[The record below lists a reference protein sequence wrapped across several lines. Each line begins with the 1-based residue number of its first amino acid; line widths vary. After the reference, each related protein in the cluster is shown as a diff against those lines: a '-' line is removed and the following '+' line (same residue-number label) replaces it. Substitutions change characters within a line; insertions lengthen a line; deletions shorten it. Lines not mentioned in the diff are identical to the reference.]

1 MVLTATHLNR
11 TLKCEV
17 ILIHNWIN
25 CSSPVICHSVWYLVR
40 CMVITSI
47 IITSVEVWQ
56 LYVIMK
62 LHGVIL
68 DFISYY
74 MNSIY
79 CNSTVT
85 VPLIVIFVIIKAAVN
100 FLAEIIHDVREDCCK
115 YWVVKSMYI
124 PGPVEGV
131 NIPGVGKLSLCKN
144 VTITT
149 PFITSTY
156 SKHFWRI
163 GFKISW
169 FSWVYFC
176 EQWSLYMCSDLV

>member
-1 MVLTATHLNR
+1 
-11 TLKCEV
+11 
-17 ILIHNWIN
+17 
-25 CSSPVICHSVWYLVR
+25 
-40 CMVITSI
+40 MVITSI

-115 YWVVKSMYI
+115 Y
-124 PGPVEGV
+124 
-131 NIPGVGKLSLCKN
+131 
-144 VTITT
+144 
-149 PFITSTY
+149 
-156 SKHFWRI
+156 
-163 GFKISW
+163 
-169 FSWVYFC
+169 
-176 EQWSLYMCSDLV
+176 